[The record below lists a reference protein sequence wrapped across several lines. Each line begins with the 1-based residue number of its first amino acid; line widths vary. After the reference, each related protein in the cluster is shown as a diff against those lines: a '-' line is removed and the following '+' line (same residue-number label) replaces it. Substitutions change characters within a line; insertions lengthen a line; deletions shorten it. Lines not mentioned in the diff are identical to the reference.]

1 MYVVIG
7 LATPCWLRRLFNRE
21 APWFYAATGAVA
33 GSMIIIEAP
42 ARHLGKKNNTWMMCH
57 LSLLKHLMV
66 RTCTLLLTESNGIIV
81 ENRHQEWLG

>member
-33 GSMIIIEAP
+33 GSMIVIEAS
-42 ARHLGKKNNTWMMCH
+42 ARHLGKK
-57 LSLLKHLMV
+57 KK
-66 RTCTLLLTESNGIIV
+66 I
-81 ENRHQEWLG
+81 LG

>member
-42 ARHLGKKNNTWMMCH
+42 ARHLGKK
-57 LSLLKHLMV
+57 K
-66 RTCTLLLTESNGIIV
+66 II
-81 ENRHQEWLG
+81 G